1 MSERILLVIAIFLLV
16 LVLTQALT
24 APITGASAQSRR
36 RLRERIAQLSS
47 QTVVTEQI
55 SLARHNYLQGL
66 SPFERWL
73 ESWPV
78 FAPLVSLIEQA
89 GISIPAY
96 RIVLIGI
103 GGVFAGLLIVP
114 LLTRNEVLIIGATV
128 MGGLSPW
135 IWLKRKRTE
144 RLAKFEESL
153 PDGLSMLARTL
164 RAGLPLSQALQTV
177 SQEMSGPVAKEFG
190 TVFSELN
197 YGGDLRSAFL
207 SMLERIPSL
216 AVMAMAMAT
225 AIMIQRETG
234 GNLAESISRLE
245 RLQRDRFRFQ
255 RHLRTLTASNRTS
268 AWIIGLIPFLLAAV
282 LELLSPGYLRTLT
295 EHPVGQMLLYF
306 ALGLQAI
313 GALWIRRMIRLDV

>member
-1 MSERILLVIAIFLLV
+1 MSTRILLVLAIFILV
-16 LVLTQALT
+16 LILTQALT
-24 APITGASAQSRR
+24 APITGANSQSRR
-36 RLRERIAQLSS
+36 RLRERIAQLAS
-47 QTVVTEQI
+47 QTVMTEQI

-78 FAPLVSLIEQA
+78 FTPLVNLIEQA
-89 GISIPAY
+89 GIGIPAY

-103 GGVFAGLLIVP
+103 GGVLAGLLIVP
-114 LLTRNEVLIIGATV
+114 LLTRNEVIIVGSTV
-128 MGGLSPW
+128 IGGLGPW

-144 RLAKFEESL
+144 RLTKFEESL

-177 SQEMSGPVAKEFG
+177 SQEMTGPVAKEFG

-207 SMLERIPSL
+207 GMLERIPSL
-216 AVMAMAMAT
+216 AVMAMAT

-234 GNLAESISRLE
+234 GNLAESITRLE
-245 RLQRDRFRFQ
+245 RLQRERFRFQ
-255 RHLRTLTASNRTS
+255 RHLRTLTASNRTT
-268 AWIIGLIPFLLAAV
+268 AWIIGLIPFLLAGV
-282 LELLSPGYLRTLT
+282 LELLSPGYLGTLT
-295 EHPVGQMLLYF
+295 DHPVGQTLLYF

-313 GALWIRRMIRLDV
+313 GGLWIRRMIRLDV